1 MDELNPPAILDPVI
15 MTLSNLY
22 QRPVSLDPLE
32 AGVDKVGVESDHRI
46 VICKPIN
53 IIENQCSRSVK
64 VIKFRPLSESGY
76 KKMQEWL
83 LDFDWK
89 EVYEAETADN
99 KAEKF
104 QKILVQKVDTFF
116 PIKTRKVCND
126 DQPWF
131 TFKLKKLDRQRKR
144 VYRRERRSIRWKNL
158 DSLFKQEMKSAKSQ
172 FYKKEV
178 AHLKLQNPGKWYQC
192 LKKLSS
198 HDQHL
203 QTEPIVDEIS
213 HLPAQ
218 TQAELIAEQFSSIPN
233 EYNALKKEDIRIPP
247 YSTDEVPQFLPAQV
261 WFALSRIH
269 TNKATVDGDIPAAI
283 IKKFAAY
290 FCEPLTHMLNN
301 CMSTGVY
308 PKIYKFETCTPVPKV
323 YPTKR

>member
-1 MDELNPPAILDPVI
+1 MWKLFGVCLTPRNLTHNSKIQKIICASIYFRPGSKKKSLLLDHLAETHGLLSAKYGNGAHFIFSGDTNDLYLEPILNLSPKFVQIVDKWTRLNPPAILDPVI

-32 AGVDKVGVESDHRI
+32 ADVDKVGVESDHRI

-131 TFKLKKLDRQRKR
+131 TFKLKKLDSQRKR

-192 LKKLSS
+192 LKKFSS

-203 QTEPIVDEIS
+203 QTEPTGCPEKNVIE
-213 HLPAQ
+213 
-218 TQAELIAEQFSSIPN
+218 
-233 EYNALKKEDIRIPP
+233 LKKIYTIG
-247 YSTDEVPQFLPAQV
+247 L
-261 WFALSRIH
+261 
-269 TNKATVDGDIPAAI
+269 K
-283 IKKFAAY
+283 
-290 FCEPLTHMLNN
+290 THH
-301 CMSTGVY
+301 
-308 PKIYKFETCTPVPKV
+308 P
-323 YPTKR
+323 